1 MRGFP
6 AKRERGSGLWLMFGG
21 FDLIHLRVP
30 PTLIGE
36 KPRIG
41 QMSDIMS
48 DLPQAETADPDGV
61 QMALRAAQTLWSRG
75 DTTESLRWLRRAAES
90 ASDEGA
96 DLRSFQLA
104 KAAAELRGK
113 LFGSSEPRTSRA
125 ADAGEDARVSPL
137 SPSEPVEGAASAA
150 ATPSSPP
157 SEVSRTAWSDESAA
171 RPVVTA
177 TQYPSQ
183 YPSQRPRQLMGLS
196 SSTLET
202 AVQRDS
208 WSADSERR
216 VSSAPPPLPHTP
228 VDEYD
233 DVDAE
238 PDEDV
243 AQALDRRRAPTLPPA
258 AYRSAVPNP
267 PPLPALPAFEE
278 ADRDAMRSE
287 LPTVLIPPADDGPS
301 GVPPRLV
308 NGTPHD
314 SGAPSW
320 DSESSAAWASAPRP
334 SGDSR
339 GLDPSTS
346 LAESTQAKLT
356 ARVHH
361 QAVRVSF
368 APDARA
374 PGQYVVRPL
383 RAGEA
388 APPGERVALLVALE
402 PGMPLV

>member
-1 MRGFP
+1 
-6 AKRERGSGLWLMFGG
+6 MFGG

-41 QMSDIMS
+41 QMSDLMS

-113 LFGSSEPRTSRA
+113 LFGSSEPRTSRSA
-125 ADAGEDARVSPL
+125 AAGEEASASPL
-137 SPSEPVEGAASAA
+137 SPSEPVEGATSAA
-150 ATPSSPP
+150 AASS
-157 SEVSRTAWSDESAA
+157 STAGEVSRAAWSDESAA

-177 TQYPSQ
+177 TQ

-208 WSADSERR
+208 SVPSWSADSERR
-216 VSSAPPPLPHTP
+216 VSSAPPPLPHAP

-238 PDEDV
+238 PDEE
-243 AQALDRRRAPTLPPA
+243 AAEALDRRRAPTLPPA

-267 PPLPALPAFEE
+267 PPLPALAGFEE
-278 ADRDAMRSE
+278 ADGDAMRSE
-287 LPTVLIPPADDGPS
+287 LPTVLIPPEDDVPKD
-301 GVPPRLV
+301 VPPRLV

-314 SGAPSW
+314 SGMPSW
-320 DSESSAAWASAPRP
+320 DSESSAAWTSAHR
-334 SGDSR
+334 SSGLSAGDSR
-339 GLDPSTS
+339 GFDTPAS

-383 RAGEA
+383 RAGES